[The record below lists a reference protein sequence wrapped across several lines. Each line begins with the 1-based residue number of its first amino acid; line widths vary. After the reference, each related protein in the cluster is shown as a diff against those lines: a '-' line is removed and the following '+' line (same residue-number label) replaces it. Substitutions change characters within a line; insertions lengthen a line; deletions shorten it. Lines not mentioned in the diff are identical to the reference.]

1 MKKKIFSSL
10 FCVVAV
16 DDDDDNDVDVSSPP
30 SLPLPPFSAKLF
42 CVAVDDVD
50 VGKIRR
56 RGTTIN
62 RNRVSTSLDVLAG
75 APPMTTTTTTNESFL
90 PLSLSLSVFVSLL
103 PHLRIHKRRKRII
116 NVFSL
121 ATWMENFVSLAS
133 SRNWTREKETFSRRV
148 ALLSH

>member
-16 DDDDDNDVDVSSPP
+16 DDDDDNDDDVSSPP

-50 VGKIRR
+50 DGKIRR

-62 RNRVSTSLDVLAG
+62 RNRVSTSLDVVVMGGG
-75 APPMTTTTTTNESFL
+75 APATTT
-90 PLSLSLSVFVSLL
+90 
-103 PHLRIHKRRKRII
+103 
-116 NVFSL
+116 
-121 ATWMENFVSLAS
+121 
-133 SRNWTREKETFSRRV
+133 
-148 ALLSH
+148 

>member
-42 CVAVDDVD
+42 RDVVVVVVDD
-50 VGKIRR
+50 GKIRR

-62 RNRVSTSLDVLAG
+62 RNRVSTSLDVVVMGG
-75 APPMTTTTTTNESFL
+75 APATTT
-90 PLSLSLSVFVSLL
+90 
-103 PHLRIHKRRKRII
+103 
-116 NVFSL
+116 
-121 ATWMENFVSLAS
+121 
-133 SRNWTREKETFSRRV
+133 
-148 ALLSH
+148 